1 MGSPQSCMLTPY
13 YVPVSHADTSH
24 SFVLNNDGYT
34 IERKIHGAE
43 ANYNDIHQWKYT
55 KLLDVF
61 NANPRNSGS
70 YQVRTKTEMEELL
83 NDKSFATGKSIELVE
98 VIMPKQDAPRALEVT
113 AQKTA
118 NMNMVLS
125 M

>member
-1 MGSPQSCMLTPY
+1 MLIPYSFQTPY
-13 YVPVSHADTSH
+13 ANTSH

-43 ANYNDIHQWKYT
+43 AKYNDIHEWKYT

-61 NANPRNSGS
+61 NANPKKSKA
-70 YQVRTKTEMEELL
+70 YQVHTKTEMGKLL
-83 NDKSFATGKSIELVE
+83 KDKSFATGKSIELVE
-98 VIMPKQDAPRALEVT
+98 VFMLKQDAPRALEVM

-118 NMNMVLS
+118 RLNKVLNM
-125 M
+125 